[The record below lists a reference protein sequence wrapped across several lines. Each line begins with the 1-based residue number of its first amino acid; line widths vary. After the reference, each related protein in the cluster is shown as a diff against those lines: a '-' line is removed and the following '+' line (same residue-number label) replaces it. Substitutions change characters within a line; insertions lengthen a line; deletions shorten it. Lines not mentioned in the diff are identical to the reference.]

1 MIKSTPGPAAPRTRE
16 RRDPQATREALLRA
30 GAELFAARGFDGV
43 SVEALAERAGVNKAL
58 VSYHFGG
65 KRGLY
70 ASVLRET
77 FAEVAERVRRL
88 EAADPAPPEFLRGL
102 IAVFREMAERRR
114 PNFPA
119 MFLREALSHGLE
131 PGVVPHLLSVVGAVR
146 RMVGR
151 GVREGLFRRVDPLEV
166 HLGLIGALVFFFAT
180 EPVRREAVAAGDMP
194 LRFPTPEAFARYL
207 ETLTLRGLAP
217 ESPRRPG
224 RSRRRTV
231 KEPDR

>member
-1 MIKSTPGPAAPRTRE
+1 MIKTLPSPARPRRRE

-43 SVEALAERAGVNKAL
+43 SVGALAERAGVNKAL

-70 ASVLRET
+70 AAVLRET
-77 FAEVAERVRRL
+77 FAEVAERVREL
-88 EAADPAPPEFLRGL
+88 ESADPAPPEFLRRL
-102 IAVFREMAERRR
+102 IGVFREMAELRR

-131 PGVVPHLLSVVGAVR
+131 PDILRHLLSVVETVR
-146 RMVGR
+146 RMVAR
-151 GVREGLFRRVDPLEV
+151 GVRTGQFRRVDPLEV

-180 EPVRREAVAAGDMP
+180 EPVRREVAAARGLP
-194 LRFPTPEAFARYL
+194 LRFPTPEAFTRYL

-217 ESPRRPG
+217 ETPRRPA
-224 RSRRRTV
+224 RARRAQA
-231 KEPDR
+231 KGA